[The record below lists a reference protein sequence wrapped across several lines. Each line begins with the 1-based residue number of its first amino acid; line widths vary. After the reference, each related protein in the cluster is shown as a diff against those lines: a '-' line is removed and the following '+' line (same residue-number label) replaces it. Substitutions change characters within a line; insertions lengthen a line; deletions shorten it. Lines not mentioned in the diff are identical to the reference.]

1 MGWRIGRSGHRP
13 VGSGPVVI
21 GPRSLASIV
30 GVSRRSCF
38 FGGLDLAMADAARQ
52 AVDQGGTLGIRL
64 AVRWS
69 AGDSVFAYSVT
80 PRASRAY
87 VPT

>member
-1 MGWRIGRSGHRP
+1 MGWRIGRSGHWL

-21 GPRSLASIV
+21 GPRPLASIV

-52 AVDQGGTLGIRL
+52 AVDQGGTLGIRH
-64 AVRWS
+64 AVRGS

-80 PRASRAY
+80 PGASRAY